1 MTTTMTPAEVRR
13 TDAPLPLS
21 PAGQPPA
28 APQIEAA
35 ATTACGRIAPVWP
48 LHSFVAV
55 NPFLGLSEQRFEQAA
70 QTLAEVAGRKSLM
83 PRAYYRARIQ
93 QGAIADV
100 DLEAGLAAAQAYPQA
115 PADLAELKAA
125 LAEAPGERRQVA
137 SSLAALT
144 DATLGTGLT
153 ALVVVEIGKWCAAY
167 FDAGQSTWRMPW
179 QGAGPF
185 AAWRAAAQHDRSPE
199 IAGLSGFRASVSA
212 LPADADATI
221 ARAVETLGVPAAA
234 LEDYLHAALAEVPG
248 WTAYARLQGWPKELH
263 GDRDDT
269 VRQLLAV
276 RLGWELAVHHA
287 YGAAVQQA
295 WTAHLTAMAGAAE
308 SRTPDRALLVDWILQ
323 QAAEHAFQRDLTAR
337 LAAAQGRAPNARPDA
352 QAAFCIDVR
361 SEVYRRQLEAAA
373 GDALET
379 IGFAGFFGVAME
391 YVPCGH
397 DQGHGHAQCPVLL
410 EPSVTVREGVEG
422 VDADTE
428 AELHVKRR
436 LRKRAR
442 RAWKAFKSSAVSSF
456 VYVETMGLGFAAKL
470 AGDAFHL
477 TRTVRHPREEGL
489 DAATAAKLAPRL
501 EPDGDGQGTAGLTQE
516 QRLATAEF
524 ILRGMSMTDGAI
536 ARLVL
541 LAGHASTTVNNPH
554 ASGLDCGACGG
565 YGGEANARVAAAILN
580 DPYVRAHLPERGV
593 TVPEDTWFLAG
604 LHDTTTDEIS
614 LPDRHLVPA
623 SHARDLAQLE
633 AWLSQATKRT
643 RRERAPAL
651 GLSPQADDVDAA
663 IVGRSQDWSQVRP
676 EWALAGNA
684 AFIAAP
690 RSRTRALDL
699 GGRAFLHSYDWRQDA
714 GYKVLELILTAPMV
728 VANWI
733 NLQYYGSVVDHDT
746 WGAGNKTLHNVVGT
760 VGVLEGNGGDVR
772 TGLPWQSIHD
782 GEKLLHEPLRLS
794 VVVAAPTEAIEGI
807 LGNHANVRELVDN
820 GWLHLFAQDDDGT
833 CRKYRALGDWA
844 AV

>member
-1 MTTTMTPAEVRR
+1 MTTTLNPAEVHQ
-13 TDAPLPLS
+13 TDQPLPASLAERRPGS
-21 PAGQPPA
+21 AEIDA
-28 APQIEAA
+28 AI
-35 ATTACGRIAPVWP
+35 ATASGRVAPVWP

-55 NPFLGLSEQRFEQAA
+55 NPFLGVSEQRFEQAA
-70 QTLAEVAGRKSLM
+70 QTLAEVAGRRSLM
-83 PRAYYRARIQ
+83 PRSYYRARIAE
-93 QGAIADV
+93 GAIADA
-100 DLEAGLAAAQAYPQA
+100 DLEAGLAAAQGYTEA
-115 PADLAELKAA
+115 PADLAALKAA
-125 LAEAPGERRQVA
+125 LAQDPAARPQVA
-137 SSLAALT
+137 ASLAATT
-144 DATLGTGLT
+144 DAALGTGLQ
-153 ALVVVEIGKWCAAY
+153 ALVVAEIGKWAAAY

-179 QGAGPF
+179 QGVGAF
-185 AAWRAAAQHDRSPE
+185 AAWKAAARLDRCPE
-199 IAGLSGFRASVSA
+199 IAGLSGFRASVA
-212 LPADADATI
+212 GLPDDAETTI
-221 ARAVETLGVPAAA
+221 AQAVETLGVPAAA
-234 LEDYLHAALAEVPG
+234 VEDYLHAALAEVPG
-248 WTAYARLQGWPKELH
+248 WTAYARLQGWPKELR
-263 GDRDDT
+263 GEPDGT
-269 VRQLLAV
+269 VRALMAV
-276 RLGWELAVHHA
+276 RLGWELAVHQA
-287 YGAAVQQA
+287 YGSAVADAWRARLGTMAEAA
-295 WTAHLTAMAGAAE
+295 AA
-308 SRTPDRALLVDWILQ
+308 RAPDGDLLVDWILQ

-337 LAAAQGRAPNARPDA
+337 LAAASVTGPAARPA
-352 QAAFCIDVR
+352 LQAAFCIDVR

-373 GDALET
+373 GESVET

-397 DQGHGHAQCPVLL
+397 DQGHAQCPVLL

-422 VDADTE
+422 VDPETE
-428 AELHVKRR
+428 AELHKTRR
-436 LRKRAR
+436 LRKRTR

-456 VYVETMGLGFAAKL
+456 VYVETIGLAFAAKL
-470 AGDAFHL
+470 AGDTFHL

-501 EPDGDGQGTAGLTQE
+501 EPETHGDGTAGLTPE

-524 ILRGMSMTDGAI
+524 ILRGMSMTEGPI

-580 DPYVRAHLPERGV
+580 DPYVRAHLPGQGIE
-593 TVPEDTWFLAG
+593 VPDDTWFLAG
-604 LHDTTTDEIS
+604 LHDTTTDEIG

-623 SHARDLAQLE
+623 SHAEDLAQLE
-633 AWLSQATKRT
+633 TWLADATKRT

-651 GLSPQADDVDAA
+651 GLSPKADDVDAA
-663 IVGRSQDWSQVRP
+663 ILARSQDWSQVRP

-690 RSRTRALDL
+690 RGRTRALDL
-699 GGRAFLHSYDWRQDA
+699 NGRAFLHSYDWRQDA

-733 NLQYYGSVVDHDT
+733 NLQYYGSVVDHDA

-760 VGVLEGNGGDVR
+760 VGVLEGNGGDLR

-782 GEKLLHEPLRLS
+782 GETLLHAPLRLS
-794 VVVAAPTEAIEGI
+794 VVVAAPTEAIDGI

-820 GWLHLFAQDDDGT
+820 GWLHLFAMDDDGG
-833 CRKYRALGDWA
+833 CRKYRGLGDWA